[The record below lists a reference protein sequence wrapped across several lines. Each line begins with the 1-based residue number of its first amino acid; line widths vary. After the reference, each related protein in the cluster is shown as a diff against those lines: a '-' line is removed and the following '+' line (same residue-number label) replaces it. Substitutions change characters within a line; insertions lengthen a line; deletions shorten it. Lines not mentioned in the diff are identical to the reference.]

1 MSNARLQITSVQ
13 CNSFMTIDEHMALA
27 LFDLDNTLL
36 AGDSDYLWGIF
47 LAEQGIVDRHSYEQ
61 ENQRYYDEYKAG
73 TLDIHQFLAFSLRP
87 LAENDITLLQRL
99 HHQFMTEVIHP
110 LMSKAAF
117 ELIAKHRAAGDTLIV
132 ITATNSFVTTP
143 IVKAFGIDN
152 LLATEPEMNSHG
164 YTGKVAGVPCFR
176 EGKVT
181 RLKSWLAEHN
191 LNLQDSWFYSDSHN
205 DLPLLREV
213 AHPVA
218 VDPDEQL
225 KAVALREKW
234 PVISLR

>member
-1 MSNARLQITSVQ
+1 MN
-13 CNSFMTIDEHMALA
+13 IDDPMALA

-36 AGDSDYLWGIF
+36 AGDSDYLWGMF
-47 LAEQGIVDRHSYEQ
+47 LAEKGIVDRYSYEQ

-73 TLDIHQFLAFSLRP
+73 TLDIYQFLTFSLKP
-87 LAENDITLLQRL
+87 LADNDLGLLNTLHQ
-99 HHQFMTEVIHP
+99 QFMSDIIRP
-110 LMSKAAF
+110 LMSKPAF
-117 ELIAKHRAAGDTLIV
+117 DLIAKHRAAGDTLMV

-152 LLATEPEMNSHG
+152 LLATEPELNSHG
-164 YTGKVAGVPCFR
+164 YTGRVAGVPCFR

-181 RLKSWLAEHN
+181 RLQSWLDEHK
-191 LNLQDSWFYSDSHN
+191 LNLQGSWFYSDSHN

-213 AHPVA
+213 DHPVA
-218 VDPDEQL
+218 VDPDTQL
-225 KAVALREKW
+225 AVVAKENNW

>member
-1 MSNARLQITSVQ
+1 MN
-13 CNSFMTIDEHMALA
+13 IDDPMALA

-36 AGDSDYLWGIF
+36 AGDSDYLWGMF
-47 LAEQGIVDRHSYEQ
+47 LAEKGIVDRHSYEQ

-73 TLDIHQFLAFSLRP
+73 TLDIYQFLAFSLKP
-87 LAENDITLLQRL
+87 LADNDLGLLNTLHQ
-99 HHQFMTEVIHP
+99 QFMSDIIRP
-110 LMSKAAF
+110 LMSKPAF
-117 ELIAKHRAAGDTLIV
+117 DLIAKHRAAGDTLMV

-152 LLATEPEMNSHG
+152 LLATEPEINSHG
-164 YTGKVAGVPCFR
+164 YTGRVAGVPCFR

-181 RLKSWLAEHN
+181 RLQSWLDEHK
-191 LNLQDSWFYSDSHN
+191 LNLQGSWFYSDSHN

-213 AHPVA
+213 DHPVA

-225 KAVALREKW
+225 KSVAIKEKW